1 MLRGVT
7 DKELTNFD
15 ELMEDYGMTMVNS
28 YIGDRDRYYQRAQSA
43 FYFFPMITSNDTNVE
58 TTSSILVGAVA
69 GMTASENTPEDV
81 TLTTLLTT
89 SNNAFREGNSNEAT
103 QFILAASAQKTVPAD
118 TESES
123 ELESGSDTKET
134 RKDIR

>member
-1 MLRGVT
+1 
-7 DKELTNFD
+7 
-15 ELMEDYGMTMVNS
+15 
-28 YIGDRDRYYQRAQSA
+28 
-43 FYFFPMITSNDTNVE
+43 MITSNDTNVE

-123 ELESGSDTKET
+123 ELGSGSDTKET
-134 RKDIR
+134 EKTCRGERFRGSFN